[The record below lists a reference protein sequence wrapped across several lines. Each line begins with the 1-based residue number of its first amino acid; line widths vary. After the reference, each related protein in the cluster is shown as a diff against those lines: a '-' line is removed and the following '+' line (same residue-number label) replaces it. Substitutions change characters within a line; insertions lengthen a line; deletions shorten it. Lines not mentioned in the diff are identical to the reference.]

1 MTNVRNREKIQDAEL
16 EARSE
21 KYKNVIQN
29 ITLMSDI
36 FIQCVVKPLALA
48 LNLTHK

>member
-1 MTNVRNREKIQDAEL
+1 MEKEEIEQ
-16 EARSE
+16 
-21 KYKNVIQN
+21 
-29 ITLMSDI
+29 TFGFFCT